1 MLMNLIN
8 DMMDLAKTENM
19 KFELNNEYFDLTKT
33 IERALDNMSYM
44 AISKN
49 IQSSI
54 KYCQKLVPFLKK
66 LNADE
71 ARYTQILLNFISNSL
86 KFTPS
91 EGSLSIEVKP
101 NSD

>member
-44 AISKN
+44 ANSKK
-49 IQSSI
+49 IKTSI
-54 KYCQKLVPFLKK
+54 IYC
-66 LNADE
+66 E
-71 ARYTQILLNFISNSL
+71 
-86 KFTPS
+86 
-91 EGSLSIEVKP
+91 
-101 NSD
+101 

>member
-1 MLMNLIN
+1 
-8 DMMDLAKTENM
+8 
-19 KFELNNEYFDLTKT
+19 
-33 IERALDNMSYM
+33 MSYM

-71 ARYTQILLNFISNSL
+71 ARYTQILLNFISNSF

>member
-44 AISKN
+44 ANSKD
-49 IQSSI
+49 I
-54 KYCQKLVPFLKK
+54 K
-66 LNADE
+66 
-71 ARYTQILLNFISNSL
+71 T
-86 KFTPS
+86 
-91 EGSLSIEVKP
+91 SIEY
-101 NSD
+101 S

>member
-19 KFELNNEYFDLTKT
+19 KFELKNEYFDLTKT

-54 KYCQKLVPFLKK
+54 KYCEKLVPFLKK

-86 KFTPS
+86 KFTPP